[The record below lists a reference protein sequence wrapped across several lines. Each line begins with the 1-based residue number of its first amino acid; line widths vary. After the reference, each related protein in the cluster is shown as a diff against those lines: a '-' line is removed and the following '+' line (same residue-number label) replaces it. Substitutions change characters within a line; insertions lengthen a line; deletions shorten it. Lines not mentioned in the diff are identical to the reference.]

1 MAVHVVMLLFLL
13 PNEMGA
19 LTACSLPFSA
29 FPDDYSK
36 DLYKAH
42 AEELYKGLLIHLDD
56 ASSEIQVSEM
66 VLIMC
71 CTCMSFCIL

>member
-1 MAVHVVMLLFLL
+1 
-13 PNEMGA
+13 MGA
-19 LTACSLPFSA
+19 LIHNYCLFPTFSV

-42 AEELYKGLLIHLDD
+42 TEELYKGLLIHLDD
-56 ASSEIQVSEM
+56 PSSEIQVSEM
-66 VLIMC
+66 ILVMC